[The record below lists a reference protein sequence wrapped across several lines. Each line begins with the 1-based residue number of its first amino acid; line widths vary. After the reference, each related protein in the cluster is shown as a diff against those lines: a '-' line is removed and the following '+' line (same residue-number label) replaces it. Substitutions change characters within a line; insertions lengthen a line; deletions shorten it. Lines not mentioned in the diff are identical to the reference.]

1 MNLYKLLTSIIRPL
15 FSLLYKI
22 EIKGEQY
29 LPEEGAYIVAAN
41 HIHNFDPVLLACF
54 LKKREIHYLAKKE
67 LFKYTFFAKI
77 FDKVGVIPI
86 DRNKNDINAIKK
98 VLKLLK
104 SGEILGIF
112 PQGTRVKS
120 NDEDSAKAGLGMFSI
135 KTNTPII
142 PVRIDG
148 NYKFFSN
155 ITITIFD
162 VYMPD
167 DEYKDNP
174 NQENYINISNK
185 VMDIIKLSQKE

>member
-1 MNLYKLLTSIIRPL
+1 MNLYKLLTSIIKPI
-15 FSLLYKI
+15 FNILYKV
-22 EIKGEQY
+22 EIKGNKN
-29 LPEEGAYIVAAN
+29 LPSQGAYIVASN

-54 LKKREIHYLAKKE
+54 LKEREIHYLGKKE
-67 LFKYTFFAKI
+67 LFKYNFFAKI

-104 SGEILGIF
+104 TGGVLGIF

-120 NDEDSAKAGLGMFSI
+120 EEQDSAKAGLGMFSL

-148 NYKFFSN
+148 NYKLL
-155 ITITIFD
+155 IKWTINIFD
-162 VYMPD
+162 IYEIPD
-167 DEYKDNP
+167 QYKDVH
-174 NQENYINISNK
+174 NQENYMNISNEIMK
-185 VMDIIKLSQKE
+185 IIKS